1 MPRDTLTRDQIVTAA
16 IGLLD
21 AEGLEGLN
29 MRALGTRLGSAAT
42 AVYWHVG
49 SKDNL
54 IALAADQAWNEITLP
69 DPAAAGWRPAAAA
82 MAAGLH
88 AMLTRHPWLVQAFGS
103 QVLYGTGKA
112 HHDDHSLAIYEAA
125 GFTAAQADQ
134 AAATVFTYV
143 LGNALGLASATT
155 LTRKLSRDG
164 GNAHELIRASMA
176 KASEIAA
183 QFPRLRARLG
193 TPAAD
198 YAAAPDNSFEFGIQV
213 ILDGLE
219 AQLTALHP
227 PAGQNAQA
235 TRHGQEPL
243 DGPRLALRKGKP
255 PRESRRDNRL
265 IRVRHE
271 AHCCDSRS
279 HLGRPRGL
287 AGPPDRVRD
296 DPDAPGDAYQ
306 GANRG

>member
-1 MPRDTLTRDQIVTAA
+1 
-16 IGLLD
+16 
-21 AEGLEGLN
+21 
-29 MRALGTRLGSAAT
+29 
-42 AVYWHVG
+42 
-49 SKDNL
+49 
-54 IALAADQAWNEITLP
+54 
-69 DPAAAGWRPAAAA
+69 

-112 HHDDHSLAIYEAA
+112 RHDDRSLAIYEAA
-125 GFTAAQADQ
+125 GFTATQADQ

-143 LGNALGLASATT
+143 LGNALGLASAAT
-155 LTRKLSRDG
+155 LTRKLSHDG

-219 AQLTALHP
+219 AQLTARRP

-235 TRHGQEPL
+235 TRHGLEPL
-243 DGPRLALRKGKP
+243 DGPQMALRKGARGELP
-255 PRESRRDNRL
+255 AGSLRPAARSPVAAVAP
-265 IRVRHE
+265 IRG
-271 AHCCDSRS
+271 AARS
-279 HLGRPRGL
+279 GI
-287 AGPPDRVRD
+287 AV
-296 DPDAPGDAYQ
+296 
-306 GANRG
+306 